1 MGGIGLGA
9 GAALLRDMM
18 DRGFHTGT
26 QLQAELR
33 MPCLAL
39 VPLLKGPRRNKLPVN
54 RTPDVAEY
62 GQRMIARGPSPFWS
76 VVDSHPSPFA
86 EAIRSIKLATNL
98 NVTGRPNKVV
108 GFTSSLPG
116 EGKSTIAAAFALM
129 TAQSGGKVIIVDCD
143 LRNPSASRSLAPE
156 ATIGLLDV
164 VSGAKPLEEAVWR
177 DPKNNLVLLPA
188 LKNGALFDT
197 SELLAAES
205 TKKLFERLRENFD
218 YVVVDLPPLAPVVDV
233 RAAIHLVD
241 CAILVVEW
249 GHTKID
255 VVRHALNTAPNA
267 HEALI
272 GAVLNKT
279 QMDRIKL
286 YDTQYGVLYDERH
299 YARYG

>member
-1 MGGIGLGA
+1 
-9 GAALLRDMM
+9 
-18 DRGFHTGT
+18 
-26 QLQAELR
+26 
-33 MPCLAL
+33 
-39 VPLLKGPRRNKLPVN
+39 
-54 RTPDVAEY
+54 
-62 GQRMIARGPSPFWS
+62 MIARGPSPFWS